1 MEGSGPEGQAGDLG
15 APLTSLKP
23 WPAQQEARQR
33 KGQAPVPGEDSGV
46 RDRGPAAVGRS
57 GSAHRPRFKPELCT
71 EGDQARGDRIPEVS
85 RPTPGEAEGAGATRG
100 PASDPSTRQRQLQPR
115 APTGPR
121 GRWVTATQVPTV
133 RPAPPCHPP
142 PVDGVLTLSPRLGP
156 LCPGS
161 VPRSGTRAVHLPSCG
176 AIEGQSQAPCPS
188 HSRRAQWPPADG
200 QSRPRHGGPPA
211 PATRR
216 AGERGSICVR
226 SRHLGPASA
235 SGASLRGPPVPSAP
249 EGGGRRATG
258 LDGLPHVTVV
268 FLRTSAFLGCGPP
281 SPLRSQR
288 KDSSLEIDI
297 TPSLH

>member
-133 RPAPPCHPP
+133 RPAPTRRPLGGRGAHSQPRPGAPVPGVCAEVRDPGGPPSILRCHRR
-142 PVDGVLTLSPRLGP
+142 PVT
-156 LCPGS
+156 GS
-161 VPRSGTRAVHLPSCG
+161 VPITLPPGSAAAGRWPVASPVRG
-176 AIEGQSQAPCPS
+176 APS
-188 HSRRAQWPPADG
+188 
-200 QSRPRHGGPPA
+200 
-211 PATRR
+211 
-216 AGERGSICVR
+216 GERGSICVR

-258 LDGLPHVTVV
+258 LDGLPRVTVV

-297 TPSLH
+297 TPSSH

>member
-1 MEGSGPEGQAGDLG
+1 M
-15 APLTSLKP
+15 
-23 WPAQQEARQR
+23 
-33 KGQAPVPGEDSGV
+33 
-46 RDRGPAAVGRS
+46 GRS
-57 GSAHRPRFKPELCT
+57 SSAHRPRFKPELCT

-133 RPAPPCHPP
+133 RPAPTRHPP

-188 HSRRAQWPPADG
+188 HSRRAQRPPADG
-200 QSRPRHGGPPA
+200 QSRPRHGGLPA

-226 SRHLGPASA
+226 SCHLGPASA
-235 SGASLRGPPVPSAP
+235 SGASLRGPPVPGAP
-249 EGGGRRATG
+249 EGGG

-288 KDSSLEIDI
+288 TDSSLEIDI
-297 TPSLH
+297 TPSSH